1 MTHTLK
7 SLLSFRAIFVV
18 LAVLAVLYFF
28 FGSMNGITTAGKALQ
43 NRAENYVA
51 SGLGDEFRLD
61 QAEAAL
67 EEARDQ
73 LGAQASRVA
82 GLTVDCEDTQ
92 EEVEQYT
99 TQFESASEHLRAL
112 HLATQRA
119 RPDRPTY
126 FHAKAYTIEE
136 LNDAMQPQALVVHE
150 LNSRLSMKR
159 ELLQMRQT
167 ALGEAKKQLGNI
179 QQRLAKLELAL
190 ETSRVDAEC
199 VRLLNES
206 VGTDV
211 DASQLAFAED
221 VLKDVDRDLR
231 QQRVALNMMSGQP
244 GSELVNMG
252 VDPEALVDGALAL
265 IGVQAKSG
273 EYASSFD

>member
-7 SLLSFRAIFVV
+7 SLFSLRAILIV
-18 LAVLAVLYFF
+18 LAVLAVLYFL
-28 FGSMNGITTAGKALQ
+28 FGSTNGITTAGKALQ

-67 EEARDQ
+67 EQAREQ

-92 EEVEQYT
+92 EEVDQYSA
-99 TQFESASEHLRAL
+99 QFETASEHLRAL
-112 HLATQRA
+112 HLAAQRA
-119 RPDRPTY
+119 RPDRPNY
-126 FHAKAYTIEE
+126 FQAKAYTNEE
-136 LNDAMQPQALVVHE
+136 LHDAMEPQALVVHE

-167 ALGEAKKQLGNI
+167 ALVEAKKQLGNI
-179 QQRLAKLELAL
+179 QQRLAKLEIAL

-231 QQRVALNMMSGQP
+231 QQRVALNMISDQP

-273 EYASSFD
+273 EYAAKSH